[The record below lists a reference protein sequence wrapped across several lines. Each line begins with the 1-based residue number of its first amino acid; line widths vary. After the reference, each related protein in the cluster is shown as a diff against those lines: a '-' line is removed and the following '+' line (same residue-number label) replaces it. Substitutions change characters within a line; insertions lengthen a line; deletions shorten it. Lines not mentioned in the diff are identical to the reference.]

1 MLYVGLDMLMFPQ
14 GDRGIV
20 TFVVPVGAAMGAMR
34 NLGISELT
42 RVPLTS
48 VSLPLQSSC
57 TSTYYS

>member
-1 MLYVGLDMLMFPQ
+1 MLYVGLGMLMFPW

-20 TFVVPVGAAMGAMR
+20 TYVVPIGAAMGAMR

-48 VSLPLQSSC
+48 VSLPLQSG